1 MRDLRPGTTPQKAKP
16 KPKAAVLGPGLS
28 GEHGAAP
35 ESPKPRFTGHD
46 EPPHPVLKA
55 AGFVGS
61 ILDFNDHVA
70 QIAAAHSQTFGYDPP
85 AGLALDIA
93 RSGLQPVEYAKLFPS
108 DSKRAYGLAQKYG
121 HLESDEDRLL
131 GELKQAVASGD
142 YEDWMRDNGG
152 NLAELGQDNPD
163 FARKYAPLV
172 MRGQKQHYSG
182 ISMSGGTLFNAL
194 GFTAKA
200 VEQVATGLTVGP
212 AVFAWEEGRASYH
225 DVGALVHGNLPTHL
239 AKTNVK
245 LAKGVAHG
253 IKEDV
258 THPGDNAGNL
268 FLDALG
274 LLSIGAGAVTR
285 AGAVGRAARAGEG
298 LRGAG
303 KAAVRRPTAGTYEI
317 QYGGSVASPLL
328 SENSALR
335 QVQKLFYGRVQKI
348 ADLKH
353 QGVVPA
359 GAADAVGKRSA
370 RTALSAIV
378 HPLQSL
384 PVEAFIRAEWKA
396 QDRVLAAA
404 RQAVIAPVVS
414 AGHWSIR
421 TSFLPKLSK
430 PLTVGEQ
437 KAIQVLL
444 TDIEGPFRN
453 QFDVQRNFHE
463 SMIEAGIGERA
474 AHSAQLEALTLAES
488 VMSKKP
494 RPEFAKALEDISRTV
509 DVMEAIKKSEM
520 GLLATTAEGR
530 VAKAGQAFRGE
541 ELTGGEKVNPQS
553 RYLPFVSATRKIGKP
568 TDAGAYWNPTP
579 GPFGIPMPGT
589 DPSLTHQFTAH
600 YIKSGDFRFD
610 ASNLAGEA
618 YGRAVRSAGRLN
630 AWKRLHDAA
639 VDEHRP
645 GYLPVRSERKISEP
659 LREVMAKNENG
670 PLTAEDLE
678 LLAPDGGDLD
688 SFLFPDPKLTA
699 VDDPTVRWVSPKLLE
714 SRRPPI
720 SPHFIKRV
728 FTGVNEV
735 LRDTI
740 LFAKPSYALNAL
752 GNAGMAALHQGPAL
766 IPNLIRAATA
776 NQRYG
781 AEATRILDGLGG
793 ESRSTSY
800 TPAGRKLSN
809 KLAAGWNRLT
819 DRVWRRAAVIHE
831 LRRAGIKERDI
842 PRALEKYAK
851 GEAGELAETI
861 VEASRRAKKAMVELD
876 NLTWFEKESL
886 RHYVFVYPWVSR
898 SLVWSIR
905 TIFEHPIKSDLL
917 AHVTADAEQDKA
929 LEHAPY
935 WLKNLGYIPTGI
947 DGDGNPKVAGF
958 GSINT
963 FVTLSEAMGL
973 LSGKETLEE
982 TLGPGAELGLRLVT
996 NKDRFGNE
1004 YETPVIGPITDS
1016 LIGLPQYRALARA
1029 QETGEPGAKP
1039 LDITNAMSLVEREH
1053 AALKGETK
1061 RSVFVPEGWAALWSL
1076 GIGGL
1081 HERAV
1086 DRAAI
1091 EARFWRDQPPE
1102 KRHKHEVELLNK
1114 MLREQAGFLK
1124 RPLPKDVR
1132 EAVDFNFDREFAYKQ
1147 FAKKN
1152 GRGPT
1157 QKERAQIT
1165 IDMLEDGADISASEA
1180 KKLRAKLDST
1190 KTPDLSEFVTGLLHH
1205 YAGGKALVAWRQ
1217 DVETVASVGDRRL
1230 LDYYIGNGV
1239 DAGVVDAEY
1248 RNAANAPDGTLQELG
1263 RRYLQYEDEIQKR
1276 QDAMDGKK
1284 RGEKTLLSLQ
1294 LREWI
1299 DQQDQP
1305 VTINGHK
1312 FPPLPRLAVARMNR
1326 DQLRAHLIDVSL
1338 SSWEGL
1344 SVIDKELAGRKS
1356 SPEVA
1361 TAWAEY
1367 KIGLAKAVAKLPPGE
1382 RRLDADQKLAVVK
1395 QVDRWYKLN
1404 GAFLRDYLFAQRPRI
1419 SQMSELRIF
1428 TEAPPGAKQ
1437 EFQYLVANAR
1447 QLEIAEK
1454 DGNISRT
1461 DAKEVWRDW
1470 IGGLVVEG
1478 GYYQTE
1484 GIAFWR
1490 YVQPYVKRDPDFLY
1504 DLLN

>member
-1 MRDLRPGTTPQKAKP
+1 MRDARTGTTPQKQRPKP
-16 KPKAAVLGPGLS
+16 KPAVLGPGLS
-28 GEHGAAP
+28 GEHAQQ

-46 EPPHPVLKA
+46 EPPSPVLRK
-55 AGFVGS
+55 AGFVGG
-61 ILDFNDHVA
+61 ILAFNDHVDA
-70 QIAAAHSQTFGYDPP
+70 IVRAHQGTFGYDPP
-85 AGLALDIA
+85 AGLTLDVA
-93 RSGLQPVEYAKLFPS
+93 RSAVDKADYGKLFPS

-121 HLESDEDRLL
+121 GLESDEDRLL
-131 GELKQAVASGD
+131 GELKQAVSSGN
-142 YEDWMRDNGG
+142 YADWMRENGTD
-152 NLAELGQDNPD
+152 LAELGQDNPD

-172 MRGQKQHYSG
+172 MRGQGQHYSG
-182 ISMSGGTLFNAL
+182 ISMKGGKLFDAL

-200 VEQVATGLTVGP
+200 VSQVATGLTVGP
-212 AVFAWEEGRASYH
+212 AVFAWEEGKAGYH
-225 DVGALVHGNLPTHL
+225 DVGALVHANLPTHL

-245 LAKGVAHG
+245 LGKGIVKGA
-253 IKEDV
+253 KEDIQ
-258 THPGDNAGNL
+258 HPGDNAGNL

-274 LLSIGAGAVTR
+274 LLSIGAGAVTK

-298 LRGAG
+298 LRGVG

-317 QYGGSVASPLL
+317 QYGSSVASPLL

-335 QVQKLFYGRVQKI
+335 QVQKLFYGRVQKV

-353 QGVVPA
+353 QGVIPA
-359 GAADAVGKRSA
+359 GAADAVGKRASL
-370 RTALSAIV
+370 RALSALA
-378 HPLQSL
+378 HPFESL
-384 PVEAFIRAEWKA
+384 PVEALIRSEWKA

-404 RQAVIAPVVS
+404 RQAVIAPVVN
-414 AGHWSIR
+414 AGH
-421 TSFLPKLSK
+421 TSVRASLLPKLSK
-430 PLTVGEQ
+430 KLTAGEQ

-453 QFDVQRNFHE
+453 QLETQRGFHD
-463 SMIEAGIGERA
+463 SMIEAGIGDPADHR
-474 AHSAQLEALTLAES
+474 AQLEALTLAEN
-488 VMSKKP
+488 VMGKKP
-494 RPEFAKALEDISRTV
+494 RPEFVSALEDISRSV
-509 DVMEAIKKSEM
+509 DIMEAIKANEM
-520 GLLATTAEGR
+520 GLLTGVAEGR
-530 VAKAGQAFRGE
+530 VAKAGQAFRQE
-541 ELTGGEKVNPQS
+541 TLTGGEKVNPAS
-553 RYLPFVSATRKIGKP
+553 RYLPFVSATRKIGKSS
-568 TDAGAYWNPTP
+568 DAGGFWNPTP
-579 GPFGIPMPGT
+579 GPFGIPIPGT

-600 YIKSGDFRFD
+600 YIKAGDIRFD
-610 ASNLAGEA
+610 SSNLAGEA
-618 YGRAVRSAGRLN
+618 FGRAVRSASRMN

-639 VDEHRP
+639 VEEHRP
-645 GYLPVRSERKISEP
+645 GYLPVRSERNISQP
-659 LREVMAKNENG
+659 LREVMAKNELS

-688 SFLFPDPKLTA
+688 AFLFPDPKTIA
-699 VDDPTVRWVSPKLLE
+699 VDDPTVRWVSPKLLD
-714 SRRPPI
+714 SRRVI
-720 SPHFIKRV
+720 QRPHWTMR
-728 FTGVNEV
+728 TAMGVNEV

-740 LFAKPSYALNAL
+740 LFLKPSYALNAL
-752 GNAGMAALHQGPAL
+752 GNAGMAGLHQGPAL
-766 IPNLIRAATA
+766 IPNLVRSVTSIR
-776 NQRYG
+776 RYG
-781 AEATRILDGLGG
+781 AETTRILDGLAG
-793 ESRSTSY
+793 ESKSISY
-800 TPAGRKLSN
+800 APELRTGKRLSN
-809 KLAAGWNRLT
+809 IMAAGWNKLT

-831 LRRAGIKERDI
+831 LRRADISDI
-842 PRALEKYAK
+842 PGTLEKYAK
-851 GEAGELAETI
+851 GEAGELAEKV
-861 VEASRRAKKAMVELD
+861 VEASRRAKKSMVELD
-876 NLTWFEKESL
+876 NLSWFEKETL
-886 RHYVFVYPWVSR
+886 RHIVFVYPWVSR
-898 SLVWSIR
+898 SLVWSLR
-905 TIFEHPIKSDLL
+905 TILEHPIKSAVL
-917 AHVTADAEQDKA
+917 AHVTAGADQDKA

-935 WLKNLGYIPTGI
+935 WLKNLGYIPTGV
-947 DGDGNPKVAGF
+947 DKDGNPKVAGF

-1016 LIGLPQYRALARA
+1016 LIGLPQYRALARS
-1029 QETGEPGAKP
+1029 QESGEPGAKP
-1039 LDITNAMSLVEREH
+1039 LDTTDVMSLVQREH
-1053 AALKGETK
+1053 GALKGDTK
-1061 RSVFVPEGWAALWSL
+1061 RSVFVPEGYAALWSL
-1076 GIGGL
+1076 VIGGL
-1081 HERAV
+1081 HERVV

-1091 EARFWRDQPPE
+1091 DARFWRDQPPE
-1102 KRHKHEVELLNK
+1102 KRHKHEVELVNK
-1114 MLREQAGFLK
+1114 MLRLQAGFLK
-1124 RPLPKDVR
+1124 KPLPREVR
-1132 EAVDFNFDREFAYKQ
+1132 EAVDFNFDREYAFKQ

-1165 IDMLEDGADISASEA
+1165 IDMLENGADIGASVA
-1180 KKLRAKLDST
+1180 KKLRTKLDKT
-1190 KTPDLSEFVTGLLHH
+1190 KTPDLDDFTRGLLHH
-1205 YAGGKALVAWRQ
+1205 YAGGKALAAWRQ
-1217 DVETVASVGDRRL
+1217 DVETVASFDRRL
-1230 LDYYIGNGV
+1230 LDYNIGNGV
-1239 DAGVVDAEY
+1239 DAGVVDSEY
-1248 RNAANAPDGTLQELG
+1248 RNAANVPDETLQELG
-1263 RRYLQYEDEIQKR
+1263 RRYLAYEKEIQKR
-1276 QDAMDGKK
+1276 QDAADGKK
-1284 RGEKTLLSLQ
+1284 RDEKTLLSLQ

-1344 SVIDKELAGRKS
+1344 SVTDKELAGKKS
-1356 SPEVA
+1356 SPAVA

-1382 RRLDADQKLAVVK
+1382 RRLDANQKLAVVK

-1437 EFQYLVANAR
+1437 EFQYLVDNAR

-1454 DGNISRT
+1454 NGNISRT
-1461 DAKEVWRDW
+1461 DAKAVWRDW
-1470 IGGLVVEG
+1470 MAGLVVEG

-1490 YVQPYVKRDPDFLY
+1490 YVQPYVKRDPDFLS